1 MISHLLS
8 VIVSHTLITR
18 VHIMGTLYF
27 FLFVFTF
34 VAIIIMFI
42 LEARACFIN
51 NNRLLAYKHLYYHI
65 NLISTFGF

>member
-34 VAIIIMFI
+34 VAIIIMSI

-51 NNRLLAYKHLYYHI
+51 NNSTITCLQT
-65 NLISTFGF
+65 LILSY